1 MKCKMTPSKV
11 YAAIILGVVAFGF
24 SMSSIDSAVTDYERR
39 HTSLSCFPRHSPA
52 APSQLFVSKISQPTS
67 EPLARLFQLLFILFI
82 ISPPII
88 AVMLFLIWKELKARN
103 KMK

>member
-1 MKCKMTPSKV
+1 MKFKMTPMKIC
-11 YAAIILGVVAFGF
+11 AAMILAIVAFGF
-24 SMSSIDSAVTDYERR
+24 SMASLDNALTRYEKRNNLSSGYAFE
-39 HTSLSCFPRHSPA
+39 RHSPEA
-52 APSQLFVSKISQPTS
+52 RIVSEITKPAS

-88 AVMLFLIWKELKARN
+88 ALMLFLIWKELKARN